1 MASEEN
7 TFFNVDSRLLFQ
19 LGEKLVTNRAVAL
32 GELIKNSYDAD
43 ATRAIVR
50 MENIKN
56 PGGTIIVEDNGTGM
70 TALTFQRTWMRIAT
84 IDKEEN
90 PISAK
95 YNRQKAGE
103 KGIGRFACRKLSSR
117 LLLKSV
123 AETGNGSKEELNA
136 IFDWATFIPGSDLDK
151 TPINY
156 TVISVDAKTPTGTT
170 LTLENTTES
179 WNALDIRLLRIEL
192 MDLISPTTFRP
203 ESEFAVAP
211 EKYDPGFL
219 VDFECSEFPVAFE
232 QLDETFFK
240 NAWAKLT
247 GSVDDKGHVSYEI
260 KVINAIMNKL
270 ERTFERD
277 KAFEYLRS
285 AELEVYIFSYRGDL
299 FEHSEWGLN
308 KAERIGQERGGVKV
322 YADNFRVFGY
332 GAKGDDWLAV
342 DYDRARSRAGVDTEV
357 RSLSTEDKRPGL
369 RLFRNENLFGHVT
382 FVRQDN
388 PGLDITVNRER
399 LLESAT
405 FNELKRFTR
414 LGIDFATVLYAN
426 EVVRELKAI
435 EERRKAKEEARK
447 KTLEEAR
454 RKEEESLREAEEEQK
469 KAEERK
475 KQLLEEAQIAEQE
488 RLAAEETRR
497 LAENDRRAA
506 EEEARRTN
514 DKQAW
519 QRVTA
524 LLNKERELFVA
535 EEKARAKE
543 QAIKQQVEEAIRTA
557 EKERETASAQARKVE
572 EDRRRIEELELKR
585 KDETYTRELSLLRV
599 LASTGTLILIFE
611 HELQA
616 LVEDMEE
623 MISSTLAVLKKLPD
637 VEQTDFKYV
646 LDSFSNRTEMIK
658 ELGEFLG
665 LTIGKESRLEKRE
678 WVLHPLV
685 ESVFSPFRQY
695 FKDFGIDHRNTIP
708 DNLRT
713 PKMYRSE
720 VVSVLHNLMSNAT
733 KAVKGQ
739 HQRLIEVTG
748 FEENG
753 RVHIQFLDSGK
764 GLDESRWMEAFEPFE
779 SDSEPDLRLGSG
791 TGLGL
796 KIARDIIRAYGGDI
810 RFITPPSSWKTCV
823 EITLP
828 QEV

>member
-1 MASEEN
+1 M
-7 TFFNVDSRLLFQ
+7 T
-19 LGEKLVTNRAVAL
+19 
-32 GELIKNSYDAD
+32 
-43 ATRAIVR
+43 VR

-56 PGGTIIVEDNGTGM
+56 PRGTIIVEDNGTGM
-70 TALTFQRTWMRIAT
+70 AAQIFQRTWMRIAT

-95 YNRQKAGE
+95 YGRQKAGE
-103 KGIGRFACRKLSSR
+103 KGIGRFACRKLSKR
-117 LLLKSV
+117 LLLKSI

-136 IFDWATFIPGSDLDK
+136 TFDWAMFIPGSDLER
-151 TPINY
+151 TPIKY
-156 TVISVDAKTPTGTT
+156 TARSVDAKTPTGTT
-170 LTLENTTES
+170 LTLTDTTEP

-192 MDLISPTTFRP
+192 MDLISPTTFRL
-203 ESEFAVAP
+203 ENEFAVVP

-247 GSVDDKGHVSYEI
+247 GSVDEKGYVSYEI
-260 KVINAIMNKL
+260 KVINEIINKL
-270 ERTFERD
+270 ERTF
-277 KAFEYLRS
+277 KKTGAFEYLRS
-285 AELEVYIFSYRGDL
+285 AKLEVYIFSYRSDL
-299 FEHSEWGLN
+299 FGNSEWSLN
-308 KAERIGQERGGVKV
+308 KAQRMGQERGGVKV

-332 GAKGDDWLAV
+332 GVKGDDWLAV
-342 DYDRARSRAGVDTEV
+342 DYDRARSRAGVDAEV
-357 RSLSTEDKRPGL
+357 RGLATEDKRPGL
-369 RLFRNENLFGHVT
+369 RLFRNQNLFGHVI
-382 FVRQDN
+382 FVRKDN

-399 LLESAT
+399 LLESET

-426 EVVRELKAI
+426 EIARELKAI
-435 EERRKAKEEARK
+435 EEARKAKEEARK
-447 KTLEEAR
+447 KTFEEAR

-475 KQLLEEAQIAEQE
+475 KQLLKEAQIVEQE
-488 RLAAEETRR
+488 RLAAEEKRR

-519 QRVTA
+519 QRVAA
-524 LLNKERELFVA
+524 LISKEKELFVA
-535 EEKARAKE
+535 EEEARAKE
-543 QAIKQQVEEAIRTA
+543 QAIKQKVEEAIRTE
-557 EKERETASAQARKVE
+557 EKERETAIVQARKAE

-585 KDETYTRELSLLRV
+585 KEETYVRELSLLRV

-623 MISSTLAVLKKLPD
+623 MISSTLAVLKKLPN
-637 VEQTDFKYV
+637 VEQSDFKYV
-646 LDSFSNRTEMIK
+646 LESFSNRTEMIK

-665 LTIGKESRLEKRE
+665 LTIGKESRLERRE
-678 WVLHPLV
+678 WVLHPVV
-685 ESVFSPFRQY
+685 ESVFRPFRQY
-695 FKDFGIDHRNTIP
+695 FKDFGIDHRNTVP

-739 HQRLIEVTG
+739 HERLIEVTG
-748 FEENG
+748 FEQNG
-753 RVHIQFLDSGK
+753 RVHIHFLDSGK
-764 GLDESRWMEAFEPFE
+764 GLGESRWVEVFEPFE

-796 KIARDIIRAYGGDI
+796 KIARDIIRTYGGDI
-810 RFITPPSSWKTCV
+810 KFISPPHNWKTCV

-828 QEV
+828 QEA

>member
-43 ATRAIVR
+43 ATCVTVR

-70 TALTFQRTWMRIAT
+70 SALTFQRTWMRIAT

-90 PISAK
+90 PISLK
-95 YNRQKAGE
+95 YGRQKAGE
-103 KGIGRFACRKLSSR
+103 KGIGRFVCRKLSKR
-117 LLLKSV
+117 LLLKSI
-123 AETGNGSKEELNA
+123 AETQNGSKEELNA
-136 IFDWATFIPGSDLDK
+136 SFDWATFTPGSDLER
-151 TPINY
+151 TPIKY
-156 TVISVDAKTPTGTT
+156 TVTSVDSNTPTGTT
-170 LTLENTTES
+170 LTLEDTTES
-179 WNALDIRLLRIEL
+179 WNALDIRLLGIEL

-219 VDFECSEFPVAFE
+219 VDFECAEFPVAFE

-247 GSVDDKGHVSYEI
+247 GSVDEKGHVSYEI

-270 ERTFERD
+270 ERTFERAE
-277 KAFEYLRS
+277 AFEHLRS
-285 AELEVYIFSYRGDL
+285 AKLEVYIFSYRSDL
-299 FEHSEWGLN
+299 FGHSEWSLN
-308 KAERIGQERGGVKV
+308 KAQRMGQQRGGVKV

-332 GAKGDDWLAV
+332 GGKGDDWLAV

-357 RSLSTEDKRPGL
+357 RSLATEDKRPGL
-369 RLFRNENLFGHVT
+369 RLFRNQSLFGHVI
-382 FVRQDN
+382 FVRKDN
-388 PGLDITVNRER
+388 SGLDITVNRER
-399 LLESAT
+399 LLESET
-405 FNELKRFTR
+405 FNELRRFTR

-426 EVVRELKAI
+426 EIVRELKAI
-435 EERRKAKEEARK
+435 EERKKAKEEARK
-447 KTLEEAR
+447 KALEEAR
-454 RKEEESLREAEEEQK
+454 RKEEEALREAEEEQR

-475 KQLLEEAQIAEQE
+475 KQLLKEAQTVEQE
-488 RLAAEETRR
+488 RLAAEEGRR

-514 DKQAW
+514 DEQAW

-524 LLNKERELFVA
+524 LLNKEKELLVA
-535 EEKARAKE
+535 EEEARAKE
-543 QAIKQQVEEAIRTA
+543 QAIKQKVEEAIKAA
-557 EKERETASAQARKVE
+557 EREEETASVEARKAE

-585 KDETYTRELSLLRV
+585 KEETYARELSLLRV
-599 LASTGTLILIFE
+599 LASTGTMILIFE

-616 LVEDMEE
+616 LIEDMEE
-623 MISSTLAVLKKLPD
+623 MINNTLLILKRLPD
-637 VEQTDFKYV
+637 ADQSDYKYV
-646 LDSFSNRTEMIK
+646 LDSFSNRTEMLK

-665 LTIGKESRLEKRE
+665 LTIGRESRLDSRE
-678 WVLHPLV
+678 WVLYPIV
-685 ESVFSPFRQY
+685 ESVFSPFKLY
-695 FKDFGIDHRNTIP
+695 LEEFGIDYKNTIP

-713 PKMYRSE
+713 PKMFRSE
-720 VVSVLHNLMSNAT
+720 IVSVLHNLMSNAT

-739 HQRLIEVTG
+739 HERHVEVTG
-748 FEENG
+748 FEEDG
-753 RVHIQFLDSGK
+753 QVHIQFLDSGK
-764 GLDESRWMEAFEPFE
+764 GLNENRWTQVFEPFE

-796 KIARDIIRAYGGDI
+796 KIARDIVRAYEGDI
-810 RFITPPSSWKTCV
+810 KFIRPPSGWKTCV

-828 QEV
+828 QEA

>member
-1 MASEEN
+1 MISEEN

-43 ATRAIVR
+43 ATRVTVR

-70 TALTFQRTWMRIAT
+70 SALTFQRTWMRIAT

-90 PISAK
+90 PISLK
-95 YNRQKAGE
+95 YGRQKAGE
-103 KGIGRFACRKLSSR
+103 KGIGRFVCRKLSKR
-117 LLLKSV
+117 LLLKSI
-123 AETGNGSKEELNA
+123 AETQNGSKEELNA
-136 IFDWATFIPGSDLDK
+136 SFDWATFTPGSDLER
-151 TPINY
+151 TPIKY
-156 TVISVDAKTPTGTT
+156 TVTSVDSNTPTGTT
-170 LTLENTTES
+170 LTLEDTTES

-219 VDFECSEFPVAFE
+219 VDFECAEFPVAFE

-247 GSVDDKGHVSYEI
+247 GSVDEKGHVSYEI

-270 ERTFERD
+270 ERTFERAE
-277 KAFEYLRS
+277 AFEHLRS
-285 AELEVYIFSYRGDL
+285 AKLEVYIFSYRSDL
-299 FEHSEWGLN
+299 FGHSEWSLN
-308 KAERIGQERGGVKV
+308 KAQRMGQQRGGVKV

-332 GAKGDDWLAV
+332 GGKGDDWLAV

-357 RSLSTEDKRPGL
+357 RSLATEDKRPGL
-369 RLFRNENLFGHVT
+369 RLFRNQSLFGHVI
-382 FVRQDN
+382 FVRKDN
-388 PGLDITVNRER
+388 SGLDITVNRER
-399 LLESAT
+399 LLESET
-405 FNELKRFTR
+405 FNELRRFTR

-426 EVVRELKAI
+426 EIVRELKAI
-435 EERRKAKEEARK
+435 EERKKAKEEARK
-447 KTLEEAR
+447 KALEEAR
-454 RKEEESLREAEEEQK
+454 RKEEEALKEAEEEQR

-475 KQLLEEAQIAEQE
+475 KQLLKESQTVEQE
-488 RLAAEETRR
+488 RLAAEERR
-497 LAENDRRAA
+497 RFAENDRRAA

-514 DKQAW
+514 DEQAW

-524 LLNKERELFVA
+524 LLNKEKELLVA
-535 EEKARAKE
+535 EEEARTKE
-543 QAIKQQVEEAIRTA
+543 QAIKQKVGEAIREA
-557 EKERETASAQARKVE
+557 EREEETASVQARKAE

-585 KDETYTRELSLLRV
+585 KEETYARELSMLRV
-599 LASTGTLILIFE
+599 LASTGTMILIFE

-616 LVEDMEE
+616 LIEDMEE
-623 MISSTLAVLKKLPD
+623 MINNTLLILKRLPAAD
-637 VEQTDFKYV
+637 QSDYKYV

-665 LTIGKESRLEKRE
+665 VTIGRESRLDRRE
-678 WVLHPLV
+678 WVLYPIV
-685 ESVFSPFRQY
+685 ESVFSPFKLY
-695 FKDFGIDHRNTIP
+695 LEEFGIDYKNTIL

-713 PKMYRSE
+713 PKMFRSE
-720 VVSVLHNLMSNAT
+720 IVSVLHNLMSNAT

-739 HQRLIEVTG
+739 HERHVEVTG
-748 FEENG
+748 FEEDG
-753 RVHIQFLDSGK
+753 QVHIQFLDSGK
-764 GLDESRWMEAFEPFE
+764 GLNENRWTQVFEPFE

-796 KIARDIIRAYGGDI
+796 KIARDIVRAYGGDI
-810 RFITPPSSWKTCV
+810 KFIRPPSGWKTCV

-828 QEV
+828 QEA